1 VRFLSGYENHRDDV
15 EFMMIYVRE
24 AHPTDKW
31 WLAETKFMRFI
42 SVLSNDHPS
51 YDTKEPETI
60 EERRSVATA
69 CKAKLLEDMPVYV
82 DNMDNK
88 VDQTYV
94 AWPTR
99 IYFLDKEGRVKYDS
113 GLGPYGFSP
122 SKLDQEIATYLE
134 TKKGK

>member
-1 VRFLSGYENHRDDV
+1 MRFLPVYKKYRTDV

-42 SVLSNDHPS
+42 SVLSNDYPS

-60 EERRSVATA
+60 EERRSAA
-69 CKAKLLEDMPVYV
+69 MSCQEKLLEDMPVYV

-88 VDQTYV
+88 VDLTYV

-99 IYFLDKEGRVKYDS
+99 VYFLDREGKVQYDS
-113 GLGPYGFSP
+113 GLGPYGLSP
-122 SKLDQEIATYLE
+122 SELDEVLSGYLNNN
-134 TKKGK
+134 

>member
-1 VRFLSGYENHRDDV
+1 VRFLPVYKKYRDDV

-31 WLAETKFMRFI
+31 WLAETKFMRLI

-51 YDTKEPETI
+51 YDLKEPETI
-60 EERRSVATA
+60 EERRVAA
-69 CKAKLLEDMPVYV
+69 SSCQAKLLEDMPVYV

-88 VDQTYV
+88 VDLTYV

-99 IYFLDKEGRVKYDS
+99 VYFLDKDGTVKYDS
-113 GLGPYGFSP
+113 GLGPYGLSP
-122 SKLDQEIATYLE
+122 KDLDAELSDYLSKKST
-134 TKKGK
+134 